1 MIMSRD
7 NVRLSKTVLI
17 VDSDLN
23 LRLSLALILK
33 RAGYSVTTVGRA
45 CEACERLK
53 ADQFDLIILDV
64 LTIDNKLTLLPQ
76 ILQEYPKT
84 ATLAFTAQWSPETA
98 AELQELGISAH
109 LEKPVTPNSLLEEV
123 EKIIEHHS
131 KIIKPS

>member
-7 NVRLSKTVLI
+7 NVVPSRRVLI

-45 CEACERLK
+45 CEAQERLK
-53 ADQFDLIILDV
+53 ADRFDLVILDA
-64 LTIDNKLTLLPQ
+64 LTIDNRLTLLPKV
-76 ILQEYPKT
+76 LQEYPKI

-98 AELQELGISAH
+98 AEFQNLGISAH
-109 LEKPVTPNSLLEEV
+109 LEKPVTPASLLAEV
-123 EKIIEHHS
+123 EKIMEHHP
-131 KIIKPS
+131 IIS